1 MKNQTLNTPVVSA
14 PDINVASK
22 VKALTEQ
29 VNNLQSRYYSALA
42 PNCEV
47 RTTSDRWYFRAIG
60 FTCFGLI
67 FFPLLLVAAY
77 CVYRAHTT
85 ESSEGLKTELL
96 FILYVLL
103 PLSSVS

>member
-1 MKNQTLNTPVVSA
+1 METEILNTPVVSA
-14 PDINVASK
+14 PDINVAGN

-42 PNCEV
+42 PDCEV

-77 CVYRAHTT
+77 CVYRAKKSQKGGDNH
-85 ESSEGLKTELL
+85 E
-96 FILYVLL
+96 
-103 PLSSVS
+103 

>member
-1 MKNQTLNTPVVSA
+1 MKNQTFNTPVLSA
-14 PDINVASK
+14 PDINVTGN

-42 PNCEV
+42 PDCEV

-60 FTCFGLI
+60 FTSFGLI

-77 CVYRAHTT
+77 CVYRAKK
-85 ESSEGLKTELL
+85 SQKGGG
-96 FILYVLL
+96 I
-103 PLSSVS
+103 